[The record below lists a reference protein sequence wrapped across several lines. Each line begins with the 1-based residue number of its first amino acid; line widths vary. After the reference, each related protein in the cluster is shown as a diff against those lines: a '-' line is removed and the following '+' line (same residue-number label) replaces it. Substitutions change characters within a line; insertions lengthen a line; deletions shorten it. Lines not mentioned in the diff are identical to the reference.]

1 MSLLELLTPLLAGA
15 VATIQ
20 LTLLSAL
27 LGSVLALLAAL
38 ARLYGNALLRSLAV
52 VYIEVFRGTSALVQ
66 LFWFFFAL
74 PLVGIQLSAM
84 AAGVLV
90 LGLNLGAYGA
100 EVVRGAIRAVP
111 RGQYEACMALNMTR
125 VQAMRHVILPQA
137 AVAMLPPAGNLAIEL
152 LKNTS
157 LASLI
162 TIPEITFEA
171 QTLRAETLQ
180 TTEIYSLV
188 LAVYF
193 VLALAITFLLRRL
206 EQRLSRGLHL
216 KGAR

>member
-1 MSLLELLTPLLAGA
+1 MSLFDLLTPLLAGA

-38 ARLYGNALLRSLAV
+38 ARLYGNALLRTLAV
-52 VYIEVFRGTSALVQ
+52 VYVEVFRGTSALVQ

-111 RGQYEACMALNMTR
+111 RGQYEACTALNMTR
-125 VQAMRHVILPQA
+125 IQAMRHVILPQA

-193 VLALAITFLLRRL
+193 VLALVITFLLRRL

>member
-52 VYIEVFRGTSALVQ
+52 VYVEVFRGTSALVQ

-111 RGQYEACMALNMTR
+111 RGQYEACTALNMTR
-125 VQAMRHVILPQA
+125 IQAMRHVILPQA

-193 VLALAITFLLRRL
+193 VLALAITLLLRRL